1 MSFSLKDLW
10 ISMGFIAKGVVF
22 LLLLMSIQSIWV
34 FVERWLLFNSAKKQ
48 SLQFIAK
55 VGNLLKANRLDECID
70 LARKYK
76 NSHIAKVF
84 SAALLEFKVDTSEG
98 VNYNVIEA
106 AKRAI
111 ERASV
116 KTAADM
122 KRGMGSLATIGST
135 APFVGLF
142 GTVVGI
148 INAFKGMALTG
159 SGGIGAVAGGI
170 AEALITT
177 AFGLFVAIPAVWFYN
192 YFINKSEL
200 YGIEMANASSELVD
214 HFIKVTG
221 IEDNH

>member
-1 MSFSLKDLW
+1 MSFSLAELW
-10 ISMGFIAKGVVF
+10 KQMGFIAKGVVF
-22 LLLLMSIQSIWV
+22 VLMIMSIWSIWV
-34 FVERWLLFNSAKKQ
+34 FVERYLLFSSAKKQ

-55 VGNLLKANRLDECID
+55 VGNLLKANKLDDCIN
-70 LARKYK
+70 LARQYK

-98 VNYNVIEA
+98 VQYNIIES

-111 ERASV
+111 ERATV
-116 KTAADM
+116 KTSADM
-122 KRGMGSLATIGST
+122 KRGLGALATIGST

-148 INAFKGMALTG
+148 INAFKAMNITG
-159 SGGIGAVAGGI
+159 SGGIGAIAGGI

-192 YFINKSEL
+192 YFLNKSDL
-200 YGIEMANASSELVD
+200 YAIEMSNSSSELVD
-214 HFIKVTG
+214 HFVKVTG
-221 IEDNH
+221 IEAH

>member
-1 MSFSLKDLW
+1 MSFSLKELW
-10 ISMGFIAKGVVF
+10 GQMGFIAKGVVF
-22 LLLLMSIQSIWV
+22 ILIIMSIQSIWV
-34 FVERWLLFNSAKKQ
+34 FVERYILFRSAKKQ
-48 SLQFIAK
+48 SLQFIGK
-55 VGNLLKANRLDECID
+55 VSGPLKANRLDDCID
-70 LARKYK
+70 LARKFK

-98 VNYNVIEA
+98 VPYNIIES

-111 ERASV
+111 ERATV
-116 KTAADM
+116 KTTADM
-122 KRGMGSLATIGST
+122 KRGLGSLATIGTT

-148 INAFKGMALTG
+148 INAFKGMAITG

-192 YFINKSEL
+192 YFLNKSDL
-200 YGIEMANASSELVD
+200 YNIEMANASSELVD
-214 HFIKVTG
+214 HFVKVTG
-221 IEDNH
+221 IEAH